1 VSGLADGQAETPSS
15 EQSERARP
23 PISTLSAALQLGAL
37 AVGGAIAIL
46 LAGDSP
52 TQLTITL
59 TLIYATYAAAWNIVA
74 GFAGQFTFGHAA
86 FFGFGAYA
94 AAVMAGWASLA
105 PLYGLW
111 FGVAVAG
118 IVAAAIGIITLKL
131 RGLYFGLVTA
141 VFPIVFAVFAT
152 YLGFQEVSLP
162 FNPQGGIGYFSP
174 SNPRVLSVAALCAA
188 IGVSIVAAIMV
199 RSHLGLALRAV
210 RADQDAAEASGVQ
223 TTRVKIYALV
233 LSAALSAVAGGL
245 YACAALV
252 VTPGDVFGVQM
263 SVKPVLFTVFGGI
276 GTLAGPIVGT
286 IILVPLSEHLTAAFG
301 SSLPGLSGLVYGA
314 ALLLVIT
321 IFPAGL
327 VPVITSAFEALW
339 AKRRSR
345 NVKAQRA
352 DRPPPV
358 TVGRPSETREQA
370 VPPSPPGHAIPKG
383 GPILEIVDISKAFG
397 GTKVLQNVTIRVP
410 RAEIL
415 GVIGPNGAGK
425 TTLFNIV
432 NGFLKPDKGGIVL
445 SGRTMTNARPSSFAK
460 AGLGRTF
467 QTVRLFAG
475 MSALENVLVAALTHH
490 SAHGEALRAAWQ
502 AIGEV
507 RLSDRGTTLVTE
519 LTTGEL
525 RRLELARAIATV
537 RPDGVLLLD
546 EVLGGLT
553 RADSVI
559 LLAALQRWR
568 AGGGTIVAIEHTMR
582 AMARFVDRFVVL
594 NFGEVIAEGSPDE
607 IWRNREVVRAYLGE
621 KWVA

>member
-1 VSGLADGQAETPSS
+1 MSSLAEGQAETPPSKQS
-15 EQSERARP
+15 EQARP
-23 PISTLSAALQLGAL
+23 PISTLSAALQLGTL

-94 AAVMAGWASLA
+94 AAVMSGWTSLA

-131 RGLYFGLVTA
+131 RGLYFALVTA
-141 VFPIVFAVFAT
+141 VFPIVFSVFAT

-174 SNPRVLSVAALCAA
+174 SDPRVLSVAALCAT

-301 SSLPGLSGLVYGA
+301 SSLPGLSGLVYGG

-327 VPVITSAFEALW
+327 VPVITSAFAALRG
-339 AKRRSR
+339 KRSSR
-345 NVKAQRA
+345 DVTAQATAGSPPTIMTA
-352 DRPPPV
+352 DA
-358 TVGRPSETREQA
+358 REQI
-370 VPPSPPGHAIPKG
+370 VPPSSPDRAIPKG
-383 GPILEIVDISKAFG
+383 GPILEIIGISKAFG

-410 RAEIL
+410 RGEIL

-425 TTLFNIV
+425 TTLFNII
-432 NGFLKPDKGGIVL
+432 NGFLRPDNGAIVL
-445 SGRTMTNARPSSFAK
+445 GSRTMTNARPSSFAK

-490 SAHGEALRAAWQ
+490 SAHREALRAAWQ

-537 RPDGVLLLD
+537 GQDGVLLLD
-546 EVLGGLT
+546 EFLGGLT
-553 RADSVI
+553 RADSII

-568 AGGGTIVAIEHTMR
+568 ARGGTIVAIEHTMR
-582 AMARFVDRFVVL
+582 AMAGFVDRFVVL